1 MNILNLTQHMAT
13 PEQYEAGVLEPEN
26 KVKVKDLLTFD
37 TIPSILEM
45 EQRAEE
51 LAYIAMVS
59 KCTHALIGGASFFM
73 SNLEYAL
80 INKGIKPLYSFSTR
94 VSEERV
100 DEDGNVVKINV
111 FKHTGFV
118 EVWTY
123 KKWLMLE
130 LA

>member
-26 KVKVKDLLTFD
+26 KVKVKYLLTFD

-45 EQRAEE
+45 EETAEE

-59 KCTHALIGGASFFM
+59 KCTHAMIGGAPFFM

-80 INKGIKPLYSFSTR
+80 INKGIKPLHAFSTR

-100 DEDGNVVKINV
+100 DKDGNVVKVNV

-118 EVWTY
+118 EV
-123 KKWLMLE
+123 
-130 LA
+130 